1 MQFKEKV
8 STIKKHL
15 LTGTSHMIPFIVA
28 GGVLFS
34 LAVMLNPEGAA
45 TPGTGWLG
53 DLAKIGNAGLELFVS
68 VLGGYIAYSIADRP
82 GLAPGMIGAYL
93 ADQIGAGFLGGI
105 VAGFIAGYVVKALK
119 KIKLPISLKSLGSI
133 FLYPLF
139 GTLITGEII
148 VWVIGAPI
156 SLLMDGLTNW
166 LNTLNR
172 AGKIPLAA
180 ILGAMTAFDM
190 GGPVNKVATLFAQ
203 TQVDTLP
210 YLMGGVGVAICTP
223 PIGMGIATLLAPK
236 KYNTEEKEAGKAAI
250 IMGAVGITEGAISF
264 AANDPLRVIPSIV
277 VGAAIGNIIPFLMGV
292 LNHAPWGGLI
302 VLPVVEGWLGY
313 ILGIIVGSLITAL
326 MVNFL
331 KKDNKDITDY
341 DKEIQIEDDL
351 DIEFTEL

>member
-1 MQFKEKV
+1 MEVKEKV

-45 TPGTGWLG
+45 TPRIGWLG
-53 DLAKIGNAGLELFVS
+53 DLAKIGNAGLQLFVS

-139 GTLITGEII
+139 GTI

-250 IMGAVGITEGAISF
+250 IMGAVGITEGAIPF

>member
-1 MQFKEKV
+1 MEVKEKV

-45 TPGTGWLG
+45 TPRIGWLG
-53 DLAKIGNAGLELFVS
+53 DLAKIGNAGLQLFVS

-139 GTLITGEII
+139 GTLITGGII

-250 IMGAVGITEGAISF
+250 IMGAVGITEGAIPF

-341 DKEIQIEDDL
+341 DREIQIEDDL